1 MLSDV
6 FIAVPCDY
14 DCDVTAQNQVL
25 VANATIPVSGN
36 FIRKLNFVY
45 NLTFK
50 HQMILKEAIF
60 GK

>member
-25 VANATIPVSGN
+25 VAIATIPVSGN

-45 NLTFK
+45 
-50 HQMILKEAIF
+50 II
-60 GK
+60 